1 MKLSIIVPVYNV
13 EKYIVKCISSLLDQQ
28 TNDYEI
34 IIVNDGTKDKSIDLI
49 KKTFNDSKIA
59 IIEQENQG
67 LSAARNT
74 GVRHSKGEYI
84 WFVDSDDWIA
94 KGGIDELIPIL
105 DGHTE
110 LVYQSKV
117 YQIIENKKQL
127 IVRNDFDGELNGVQF
142 MAFKMPLC
150 CAPYYIIL
158 RSFWKKNNFMFYEGI
173 LHEDNEIMPKVV
185 YIASKM
191 KCIHIPLYNY
201 SIRSESITHS
211 YNPKRFKSLEIV
223 CNSLFVYL
231 KSHVR
236 KEHAWAFSQSIIP
249 MIYFLLESV
258 HNGNKKEQ
266 EEVNN
271 FFSAEKGYMSLL
283 MEYGNWKAKIFSFM
297 VILRQGHAVDIYRF
311 LRKISK

>member
-1 MKLSIIVPVYNV
+1 MFIV
-13 EKYIVKCISSLLDQQ
+13 
-28 TNDYEI
+28 
-34 IIVNDGTKDKSIDLI
+34 
-49 KKTFNDSKIA
+49 
-59 IIEQENQG
+59 
-67 LSAARNT
+67 
-74 GVRHSKGEYI
+74 
-84 WFVDSDDWIA
+84 
-94 KGGIDELIPIL
+94 
-105 DGHTE
+105 
-110 LVYQSKV
+110 
-117 YQIIENKKQL
+117 NKKQL

-142 MAFKMPLC
+142 MSFKMPLC
-150 CAPYYIIL
+150 CAPYYIIS
-158 RSFWKKNNFMFYEGI
+158 RSFWEKNNFSFYEGI

-185 YIASKM
+185 YTTSKI

-236 KEHAWAFSQSIIP
+236 KEHTWAFSQSIIP

-266 EEVNN
+266 EEVNS
-271 FFSAEKGYMSLL
+271 FFSTEKGYMYLL
-283 MEYGNWKAKIFSFM
+283 MKYGDWKAKIFSFM
-297 VILRQGHAVDIYRF
+297 VVIRQGHAVEIYRF

>member
-1 MKLSIIVPVYNV
+1 M
-13 EKYIVKCISSLLDQQ
+13 
-28 TNDYEI
+28 
-34 IIVNDGTKDKSIDLI
+34 
-49 KKTFNDSKIA
+49 
-59 IIEQENQG
+59 
-67 LSAARNT
+67 
-74 GVRHSKGEYI
+74 
-84 WFVDSDDWIA
+84 
-94 KGGIDELIPIL
+94 IPIL

-117 YQIIENKKQL
+117 YHIIENKKQL

-271 FFSAEKGYMSLL
+271 FFSRKRIYVSS
-283 MEYGNWKAKIFSFM
+283 YGIW
-297 VILRQGHAVDIYRF
+297 
-311 LRKISK
+311 

>member
-110 LVYQSKV
+110 LGYQSKV
-117 YQIIENKKQL
+117 YHIIENKKQL

-185 YIASKM
+185 YTASKM

-211 YNPKRFKSLEIV
+211 YNP
-223 CNSLFVYL
+223 
-231 KSHVR
+231 
-236 KEHAWAFSQSIIP
+236 
-249 MIYFLLESV
+249 
-258 HNGNKKEQ
+258 
-266 EEVNN
+266 
-271 FFSAEKGYMSLL
+271 
-283 MEYGNWKAKIFSFM
+283 
-297 VILRQGHAVDIYRF
+297 
-311 LRKISK
+311 

>member
-117 YQIIENKKQL
+117 YHIIENL
-127 IVRNDFDGELNGVQF
+127 FIVSTKLLQ
-142 MAFKMPLC
+142 
-150 CAPYYIIL
+150 I
-158 RSFWKKNNFMFYEGI
+158 
-173 LHEDNEIMPKVV
+173 
-185 YIASKM
+185 
-191 KCIHIPLYNY
+191 
-201 SIRSESITHS
+201 
-211 YNPKRFKSLEIV
+211 KRFSSVFPNFLWKSELAKREILI
-223 CNSLFVYL
+223 N
-231 KSHVR
+231 
-236 KEHAWAFSQSIIP
+236 Q
-249 MIYFLLESV
+249 
-258 HNGNKKEQ
+258 
-266 EEVNN
+266 
-271 FFSAEKGYMSLL
+271 
-283 MEYGNWKAKIFSFM
+283 
-297 VILRQGHAVDIYRF
+297 LR
-311 LRKISK
+311 

>member
-117 YQIIENKKQL
+117 YHIIENL
-127 IVRNDFDGELNGVQF
+127 FIVSTKLLQ
-142 MAFKMPLC
+142 
-150 CAPYYIIL
+150 I
-158 RSFWKKNNFMFYEGI
+158 
-173 LHEDNEIMPKVV
+173 
-185 YIASKM
+185 
-191 KCIHIPLYNY
+191 
-201 SIRSESITHS
+201 
-211 YNPKRFKSLEIV
+211 KRFSSVFPNFLWKSELAKREILI
-223 CNSLFVYL
+223 NPQ
-231 KSHVR
+231 R
-236 KEHAWAFSQSIIP
+236 
-249 MIYFLLESV
+249 
-258 HNGNKKEQ
+258 
-266 EEVNN
+266 
-271 FFSAEKGYMSLL
+271 
-283 MEYGNWKAKIFSFM
+283 
-297 VILRQGHAVDIYRF
+297 
-311 LRKISK
+311 

>member
-117 YQIIENKKQL
+117 YHIIENKKQL

-158 RSFWKKNNFMFYEGI
+158 RSFWK
-173 LHEDNEIMPKVV
+173 
-185 YIASKM
+185 
-191 KCIHIPLYNY
+191 
-201 SIRSESITHS
+201 
-211 YNPKRFKSLEIV
+211 
-223 CNSLFVYL
+223 
-231 KSHVR
+231 
-236 KEHAWAFSQSIIP
+236 
-249 MIYFLLESV
+249 
-258 HNGNKKEQ
+258 
-266 EEVNN
+266 
-271 FFSAEKGYMSLL
+271 
-283 MEYGNWKAKIFSFM
+283 
-297 VILRQGHAVDIYRF
+297 
-311 LRKISK
+311 